1 MVSIV
6 SDLAYVSVR
15 RIQSDLLRIDQ
26 SKRGHL
32 ISCGVIDQRR
42 AQFAVT
48 EGVALWS
55 GSAIGSIST
64 TVVFHAAGWGA
75 ASVLG
80 GAYATAALSVWVIDR
95 LRVSERLD
103 ELSCDS
109 R

>member
-1 MVSIV
+1 M
-6 SDLAYVSVR
+6 
-15 RIQSDLLRIDQ
+15 
-26 SKRGHL
+26 
-32 ISCGVIDQRR
+32 
-42 AQFAVT
+42 
-48 EGVALWS
+48 
-55 GSAIGSIST
+55 IST